1 MDAMLAEIRPLTARL
16 DERGRLT
23 EIFRATDDPRGF
35 GQAYIT
41 TCAAGVVK
49 AWHCHREQWD
59 RWYCVA
65 GAAKVGLFNADTGE
79 SQAIILASDT
89 PQLLTIPPGV
99 YHGFTPCHGHREAA
113 LLNIPSRHYNP
124 ANPDEQRVG
133 PHHFPFRWEI
143 ESR

>member
-1 MDAMLAEIRPLTARL
+1 MLAEIRPLTARL

-23 EIFRATDDPRGF
+23 EIYRATDDEHGF

-41 TCAAGVVK
+41 TASAGVIK
-49 AWHCHREQWD
+49 AWHRHRLQWD

-65 GAAKVGLFNADTGE
+65 GAAKVGLFDAATGQ
-79 SQAIILASDT
+79 SQTVILAADH
-89 PQLLTIPPGV
+89 PQLLTIPLGI

-113 LLNIPSRHYNP
+113 ILNMPSRPYDPN
-124 ANPDEQRVG
+124 NQDEERVG
-133 PHHFPFRWEI
+133 PYALPFHWEV

>member
-1 MDAMLAEIRPLTARL
+1 MLAELRQLTAHL

-23 EIFRATDDPRGF
+23 EIFRASDDAHGF

-41 TCAAGVVK
+41 TAAAGVIK
-49 AWHCHREQWD
+49 AWHRHREQWD

-65 GAAKVGLFNADTGE
+65 GAAKVGIWDNDKRQGETLILSADH
-79 SQAIILASDT
+79 
-89 PQLLTIPPGV
+89 PQLLIIPAGLF
-99 YHGFTPCHGHREAA
+99 HGFTPCHGHREAA
-113 LLNIPSRHYNP
+113 ILNMPSRPYDA
-124 ANPDEQRVG
+124 ANPDEERVG

>member
-1 MDAMLAEIRPLTARL
+1 MLGELRQLTAHL

-23 EIFRATDDPRGF
+23 EIFRATDDAHGF

-41 TCAAGVVK
+41 TASAGVIK
-49 AWHCHREQWD
+49 AWHRHREQWD

-65 GAAKVGLFNADTGE
+65 GAAKVGLFNAASGE
-79 SQAIILASDT
+79 TQTVILAADH
-89 PQLLTIPPGV
+89 PHLLTIPPGI

-113 LLNIPSRHYNP
+113 ILNMPSRPYDP
-124 ANPDEQRVG
+124 ANPDEERVG

>member
-1 MDAMLAEIRPLTARL
+1 MLAQLRPLTAHL

-23 EIFRATDDPRGF
+23 EIFRASDDAHGF

-41 TCAAGVVK
+41 TAAAGVIK
-49 AWHCHREQWD
+49 AWHRHRLQVD

-65 GAAKVGLFNADTGE
+65 GAAKVGIWDNDKRQGETVILSADH
-79 SQAIILASDT
+79 
-89 PQLLTIPPGV
+89 PQLLIIPAGLF
-99 YHGFTPCHGHREAA
+99 HGFTPCHGHREAA
-113 LLNIPSRHYNP
+113 ILNIPSRPYDA
-124 ANPDEQRVG
+124 ANPDEERVG

>member
-1 MDAMLAEIRPLTARL
+1 MLAELRPLTARL

-23 EIFRATDDPRGF
+23 EIYRATDDAHGF

-41 TCAAGVVK
+41 TASAGVVK
-49 AWHCHREQWD
+49 AWHRHREQWD

-65 GAAKVGLFNADTGE
+65 GAAKVGLFDAATGE
-79 SQAIILASDT
+79 AQTVILAADS
-89 PQLLTIPPGV
+89 PRLLVIPAGI

-113 LLNIPSRHYNP
+113 ILNMPSRPYDP
-124 ANPDEQRVG
+124 ADPDEERVG
-133 PHHFPFRWEI
+133 PNALPFGWDV

>member
-1 MDAMLAEIRPLTARL
+1 MLAELRQLTARL

-23 EIFRATDDPRGF
+23 EIYRATDDAHGF

-41 TCAAGVVK
+41 TASAGVIK
-49 AWHCHREQWD
+49 AWHRHREQWD

-65 GAAKVGLFNADTGE
+65 GAAKVGLFDAATGE
-79 SQAIILASDT
+79 SQTVILAADH
-89 PQLLTIPPGV
+89 PQILTIPPGI

-113 LLNIPSRHYNP
+113 ILNLPSRPYDP
-124 ANPDEQRVG
+124 GEPDEQRLG
-133 PHHFPFRWEI
+133 PYALPFRWQV

>member
-1 MDAMLAEIRPLTARL
+1 MLAELRQLTAHL

-23 EIFRATDDPRGF
+23 EIYRATDDVHGF

-41 TCAAGVVK
+41 TAAAGVIK
-49 AWHCHREQWD
+49 AWHKHARQWD

-65 GAAKVGLFNADTGE
+65 GAAKVGLFDAATE
-79 SQAIILASDT
+79 EKQTVILAADH
-89 PQLLTIPPGV
+89 PQILTIPPGI

-113 LLNIPSRHYNP
+113 ILNLPSQPYDP
-124 ANPDEQRVG
+124 AAPDEQRLG
-133 PHHFPFRWEI
+133 PYALPFRWEV